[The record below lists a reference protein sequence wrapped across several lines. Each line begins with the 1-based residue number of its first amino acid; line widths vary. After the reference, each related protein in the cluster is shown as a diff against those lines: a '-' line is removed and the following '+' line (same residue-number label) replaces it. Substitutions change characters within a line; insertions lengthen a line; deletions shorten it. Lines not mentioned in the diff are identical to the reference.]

1 MKKIITV
8 LWAAMMAMA
17 FSSQVIASDIP
28 HNGKWITFHGFVE
41 KMPVGLYGSW
51 TISGRSILVTPYC
64 TVEQKH
70 GLGTLGSYA
79 EVRGID
85 NGTTFRAKTV
95 QIKPGGKFLVVE
107 PPDHKHENGRLQG
120 VIDDLPKERIG
131 FWEIGGHSVLV
142 DKLSQIIE
150 VQGRAV
156 MGAMASV
163 VGYYRNNT
171 FYVQQVVVK

>member
-1 MKKIITV
+1 MKKIITF
-8 LWAAMMAMA
+8 LLAAMMAMVL
-17 FSSQVIASDIP
+17 SSQVVASDIP
-28 HNGKWITFHGFVE
+28 QKGKWSTFHGFVE
-41 KMPVGLYGSW
+41 KMPVGLYGTW
-51 TISGRSILVTPYC
+51 TISGRSILVTPYSK
-64 TVEQKH
+64 VEQKH

-85 NGTTFRAKTV
+85 NGNTFRAKTV

-107 PPDHKHENGRLQG
+107 SPDHKHENGSLQG
-120 VIDDLPKERIG
+120 VIDNLPKERIG
-131 FWEIGGHSVLV
+131 FWEIDGHSVLV

-156 MGAMASV
+156 MGALASV

-171 FYVQQVVVK
+171 FYAQQVVVK